1 MSKDKLERAFGAVAE
16 RGEKA
21 FVSYIM
27 AGDGGLDRLEEKI
40 LFLQEA
46 GVTAIELGIPF
57 SDPVADGPTVQ
68 KAGLRALE
76 HDVSLK
82 DIIGFLSEQEF
93 DVPIVFMT
101 YFNLIYRYGV
111 EAFCRDAARAKV
123 SGVIIPDLPLEQSRI
138 IAPHLKENNIAFI
151 QLVSLTSPEERI
163 AKIAAASEGF
173 LYAVTVNGITGERDS
188 LTEELTS
195 YLSKIKQYSNIPV
208 LAGFGISNPEQVRL
222 IGSMCDGVIV
232 GSKIINLLEA
242 ERFSEIKELISA
254 GK

>member
-1 MSKDKLERAFGAVAE
+1 MSKDKLERAFGTVAE
-16 RGEKA
+16 RREKG

-82 DIIGFLSEQEF
+82 DIIGFLSEREF
-93 DVPIVFMT
+93 EVPIVFMT

>member
-138 IAPHLKENNIAFI
+138 IAPQLKENNIAFI

-173 LYAVTVNGITGERDS
+173 LYAVTVNGITGERES
-188 LTEELTS
+188 LAEELTS
-195 YLSKIKQYSNIPV
+195 YLSKIKQYSDIPV
-208 LAGFGISNPEQVRL
+208 LAGFGISNPDQVRM

-254 GK
+254 GR